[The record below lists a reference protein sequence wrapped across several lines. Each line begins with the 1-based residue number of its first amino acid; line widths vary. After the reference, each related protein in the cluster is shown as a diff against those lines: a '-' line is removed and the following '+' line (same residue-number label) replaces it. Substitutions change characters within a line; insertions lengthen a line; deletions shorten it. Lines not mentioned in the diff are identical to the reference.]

1 MIMMIITMIMTSKMN
16 LFDGERCLM
25 TGRLEHSRGGISTSR
40 LLPSRVC
47 FHQDRFHQETVS
59 SIRVPSGDCFHRETA
74 SFGELLP
81 SEAGSVK
88 TGSIRRLFSL
98 GDCFLRAAGS
108 IKTGSFSKSSAEAG
122 SIWTLHQYGSMGEP
136 STRQFHGGSLHR
148 KPVPCIG
155 RGSTK
160 TGSISKSSAQ
170 MKSLN
175 TAKWLKL

>member
-1 MIMMIITMIMTSKMN
+1 MTMIITMIMTSKMN

-81 SEAGSVK
+81 SEAGS
-88 TGSIRRLFSL
+88 
-98 GDCFLRAAGS
+98 

-122 SIWTLHQYGSMGEP
+122 SMWTLHQYGSMGEP

-160 TGSISKSSAQ
+160 TGSISKSSAE